1 MVKLRLH
8 FIHIL
13 IILMLVLVDQYSKG
27 FILDLADKLPIKIAS
42 FFNIVLALNSGV
54 TFGLFNNAG
63 AMIFNIINWGTILIS
78 AFLIVLMAREKFLA
92 KSIPLALIIG
102 GAIGNIMDRLRY
114 GAVIDFLDF
123 HIAKYHWP
131 AFNFADSF
139 IVIGVFLYLV
149 TSNMKESK

>member
-63 AMIFNIINWGTILIS
+63 TMIFNIINWGTILIS